1 MTAIELV
8 NNMGLVILIGIMAT
22 VFIQIIIKTL
32 GEERRKNF
40 EISDK
45 ILDKTWNRID
55 RLVKETV
62 QEFKPTKED

>member
-45 ILDKTWNRID
+45 ILDKTWNRIE